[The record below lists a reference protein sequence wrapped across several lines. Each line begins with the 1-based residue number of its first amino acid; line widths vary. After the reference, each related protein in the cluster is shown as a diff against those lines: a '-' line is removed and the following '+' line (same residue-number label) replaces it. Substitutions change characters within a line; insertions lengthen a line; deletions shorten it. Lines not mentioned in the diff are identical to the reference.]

1 MLWVDFYA
9 VMISCISRPRK
20 IMVSNEKK
28 ELAGSVFIHYTLFLS
43 VSAEML
49 KQKHKHPGRIMVTS

>member
-1 MLWVDFYA
+1 MLWVAFYA
-9 VMISCISRPRK
+9 IIISCISKPRK
-20 IMVSNEKK
+20 IMVSNGKK

-49 KQKHKHPGRIMVTS
+49 KPKHKHPGRIMVTS